1 MVDKVWGQRMRVWQL
16 VGLYVELVKAR
27 KTPQNIG
34 TVTPDLVIALA
45 CSLQMESSRVGCS

>member
-16 VGLYVELVKAR
+16 VGLHVELVKAR